1 MPVSRLPWQRVY
13 AGSTSLFEYPIGP
26 FLLFRAL
33 ALSSHRP
40 SPLITF
46 RTSLHYPVLPRYSAR
61 SFLRC
66 VLSLPITFSSMYFF
80 AVSRSCQLC
89 IPALPHRIPAT
100 SSTEYFFTGPLLPPA
115 TLTSC
120 DMHCGVSRIHAPRRN
135 YLYDPA
141 LLIPS
146 A

>member
-1 MPVSRLPWQRVY
+1 MPDQPLYLNIPLVRSSCSALWR
-13 AGSTSLFEYPIGP
+13 
-26 FLLFRAL
+26 FLVTDLLSDHFQNFF
-33 ALSSHRP
+33 ALSCTSTLFSTIFP
-40 SPLITF
+40 SLCT
-46 RTSLHYPVLPRYSAR
+46 
-61 SFLRC
+61 
-66 VLSLPITFSSMYFF
+66 SLPITFSSMYSFT
-80 AVSRSCQLC
+80 VSRSCQLC